1 MIKKMIDNEYF
12 AIDRWSASSM
22 KKILDKGIDY
32 AVAAKR
38 SGIESE
44 PSKALDFGSLVH
56 MLILGG
62 EDKYALSE
70 FKDFRTNAAREWRD
84 ARLAEGKTI
93 ITQAQFDKASEVLAQ
108 AEAHPALA
116 GMLGAQDV
124 QKEVASFGTISGVEL
139 KGKADIWLPGDST
152 VVDIKTTTQFD
163 KFGFQAYY
171 LHYDLQA
178 AVYQKLFKAKRFL
191 FVALEVTAPYR
202 VQVFEVDT
210 SFDLTGSTK
219 LDKCLN
225 EIKQF
230 GDREPNFLIE
240 QMGVLKAPANALD
253 YLGVEDE
260 SVLDISF

>member
-1 MIKKMIDNEYF
+1 MTDNEYF

-38 SGIESE
+38 GDIESE
-44 PSKALDFGSLVH
+44 PSVALGLGKLVH

-62 EDKYALSE
+62 EDRYALSE

-84 ARLAEGKTI
+84 AQLAEGKTI

-108 AEAHPALA
+108 VETHPVLA
-116 GMLGAQDV
+116 GILGAKDV

-139 KGKADIWLPGDST
+139 KGKADIWLPNEDT

-163 KFGFQAYY
+163 KFGLQAYY

-178 AVYQKLFKAKRFL
+178 VIYQKLFKAKRFL
-191 FVALEVTAPYR
+191 FVALETTAPYR

-253 YLGVEDE
+253 YLDTEDE
-260 SVLDISF
+260 PIPDVMF